1 MTMDRPPEEIEWYF
15 DRFMGLIQDC
25 LDRRSELSLRQ
36 ARYKA
41 RAVKGRVYWKIFIDT
56 EEIATGFDIDYVKGI
71 TRSNIFGFVRRK
83 DGAIFRAAT
92 YKAPET
98 RTKTAIRGYISDD
111 NPREYF
117 TDYGI
122 VYAEGP

>member
-1 MTMDRPPEEIEWYF
+1 MMMKRLPEEIEWHF
-15 DRFMGLIQDC
+15 DRFVDLIQEQQ
-25 LDRRSELSLRQ
+25 DRRSDLSTLRT
-36 ARYKA
+36 RYKV
-41 RAVKGRVYWKIFIDT
+41 RTQKGRVYWKIFIDQ
-56 EEIATGFDIDYVKGI
+56 EELALGFDIDYP
-71 TRSNIFGFVRRK
+71 TRRYASQIFGFVRRK

-98 RTKTAIRGYISDD
+98 RTKTAIRGYIFDS

>member
-1 MTMDRPPEEIEWYF
+1 MKRLPEEIEWHF
-15 DRFMGLIQDC
+15 DRFMGLIQDRQ
-25 LDRRSELSLRQ
+25 DRRSDLSTMKIQ
-36 ARYKA
+36 YKV
-41 RAVKGRVYWKIFIDT
+41 RAQKGRVYWKIFID
-56 EEIATGFDIDYVKGI
+56 EEELATGFDIDYPTGC
-71 TRSNIFGFVRRK
+71 TASRIFGFVRRK

>member
-1 MTMDRPPEEIEWYF
+1 MERLPEEIEWHF
-15 DRFMGLIQDC
+15 DRFLDLIQDRQ
-25 LDRRSELSLRQ
+25 DRRSDLSPLKI
-36 ARYKA
+36 RYKS
-41 RAVKGRVYWKIFIDT
+41 RAQKGRVYWKIFID
-56 EEIATGFDIDYVKGI
+56 EEELATGFDIDYPVAI
-71 TRSNIFGFVRRK
+71 TASKIFGFVRRK

-98 RTKTAIRGYISDD
+98 RTKTAIRGYIFDD

-117 TDYGI
+117 SDYGI